1 MDRKSELLS
10 NLTNVQKKV
19 SAAGVRA
26 SRAEGEITLIAVT
39 KNFPSSDVELLA
51 EIGISDVGENK
62 DQEAKQKYK
71 ETKSKLVWHFIGQLQ
86 SNKVKSVVSYADYM
100 HSVDRLN
107 LAKEISKQCVAIN
120 KEIQV
125 FIQVDLGEDNQNR
138 GGVAA
143 KSLPLLAAEIETLP
157 KVKLVGLMAV
167 APLNTA
173 PADAF
178 EKLIEIRAG
187 FLQDHPQARLLSIGM
202 SDDFE
207 TAIEFGATH
216 LRIGSLLL
224 GVRPNLR

>member
-86 SNKVKSVVSYADYM
+86 SNKVKSVVSYAHYV

-138 GGVAA
+138 GGVAP
-143 KSLPLLAAEIETLP
+143 KLLPLLAAEIETLP

-173 PADAF
+173 PANAF

>member
-86 SNKVKSVVSYADYM
+86 SNKVKSVVSYAHYV

-167 APLNTA
+167 APLNTTS
-173 PADAF
+173 ADAF

>member
-51 EIGISDVGENK
+51 EIGISDVAENK

-86 SNKVKSVVSYADYM
+86 SNKVKSVVSYAHYV

-138 GGVAA
+138 GGVAP

-173 PADAF
+173 PANAF

>member
-86 SNKVKSVVSYADYM
+86 SNKVKSVVSYAHYV

-167 APLNTA
+167 APLNTV